1 MATALLIMVR
11 EGFEAA
17 LVVAI
22 LAVYL
27 RRIDRLDLR
36 RDMWRGVVVAV
47 AVAAA
52 AGVVIHQTVGEL
64 TGAARLRSFAA
75 ISVFAAV
82 VLTWMVFWMGRHARG
97 ISAEL
102 RQRIDRALRS
112 GNVRAAVFAVAFLA
126 VVREGL
132 EAALFLVATAT
143 TDSGL
148 NVLVGAT
155 IGIAIAVV
163 LGVAVNVFGRKL
175 PMRAFFRVTGM
186 VIIVF
191 AAGLLSR
198 TVMFLQSAGDVGSVN
213 LAVYDLT
220 AHSWLT
226 TSTEF
231 GKFLG
236 ALVGWDPRPSLE
248 QIVVWFAYAIPVSA
262 VFLRG
267 TRLPAARPA
276 QPPRSAAP
284 EPASVPTARQAVQPE
299 ATEQGTA
306 RLG

>member
-17 LVVAI
+17 LIVAI

-27 RRIDRLDLR
+27 RRIDRPDLR
-36 RDMWRGVVVAV
+36 GDMWRGVAA

-52 AGVVIHQTVGEL
+52 AVAGVAIHQTVGGL

-97 ISAEL
+97 ISGEL
-102 RQRIDRALRS
+102 RHKIDEALRT
-112 GNVRAAVFAVAFLA
+112 GNVRAAVFAVAFLS

-148 NVLVGAT
+148 SVVVGAL
-155 IGIAIAVV
+155 IGIAIAVA
-163 LGVAVNVFGRKL
+163 LGVAVTVFGRRL

-198 TVMFLQSAGDVGSVN
+198 TVMFLQTAGDLGSVN
-213 LAVYDLT
+213 DAVYNLT
-220 AHSWLT
+220 GYRWLT
-226 TSTEF
+226 TSSEV

-248 QIVVWFAYAIPVSA
+248 QIVVWLVYALPVSYL
-262 VFLRG
+262 FLCG
-267 TRLPAARPA
+267 STV
-276 QPPRSAAP
+276 SAAP
-284 EPASVPTARQAVQPE
+284 SASGAASTSAPAASEGAARE
-299 ATEQGTA
+299 
-306 RLG
+306 

>member
-17 LVVAI
+17 LIVAI

-27 RRIDRLDLR
+27 RRIERLDLR
-36 RDMWRGVVVAV
+36 RDMWRGVAAAVAV
-47 AVAAA
+47 AVAAGA
-52 AGVVIHQTVGEL
+52 AIHQTVGDL
-64 TGAARLRSFAA
+64 AGAARLRSFAA
-75 ISVFAAV
+75 ISVFAAA

-97 ISAEL
+97 ISGEL
-102 RQRIDRALRS
+102 RQKIDRALHA

-143 TDSGL
+143 TDSGF
-148 NVLVGAT
+148 NVVVGALV
-155 IGIAIAVV
+155 GIAIAVA
-163 LGVAVNVFGRKL
+163 LGVAVNVFGRRL

-198 TVMFLQSAGDVGSVN
+198 TVMFLQSAGDLGSAD

-220 AHSWLT
+220 SHAWLT
-226 TSTEF
+226 TSTEV

-248 QIVVWFAYAIPVSA
+248 QIVVWLAYALPVSA

-267 TRLPAARPA
+267 TRASSQAPTPAAPTPPAPAAASAA
-276 QPPRSAAP
+276 QPARAESAEQRA
-284 EPASVPTARQAVQPE
+284 
-299 ATEQGTA
+299 AT
-306 RLG
+306 RP